1 MKWWY
6 KIKIGLLHAAYH
18 RNMKKAEVARKKQDI
33 VEFKK
38 YGYQAEDALRKLVIL
53 TEKTK

>member
-6 KIKIGLLHAAYH
+6 KIKIGMLHAAYH
-18 RNMKKAEVARKKQDI
+18 RNMKQAETARKKQDI

-38 YGYQAEDALRKLVIL
+38 YVYQAEDAWRKLVIL
-53 TEKTK
+53 TEKPK